1 MAKKQIV
8 KNNIVLENLEVVYI
22 NVNDIKPNA
31 YNPNRQ
37 SEHEFELLC
46 RSIEEDGFTTPA
58 LVRKQDMV
66 IVDGEHRWRA
76 AQSIGMK
83 EIPCVLV
90 EMTDEQ
96 MKIATLRHNRARG
109 EEDAELAA
117 AVLRDLAKMGAL
129 EEAQD
134 SLMLDDVEMEKL
146 LKEINDPQILV
157 NEEFNEQFEIL
168 KDDSGRLRDRSEV
181 FVGSEAASEAVR
193 KQEELIKK
201 AKTEEEKIML
211 KREMMNIFRFNFA
224 FYGEEAEIVEKVIG
238 PSSADRILELCKL
251 ELAAEGRQ

>member
-1 MAKKQIV
+1 MAKKEIV
-8 KNNIVLENLEVVYI
+8 KNNVVLDNLDVIYV

-58 LVRKQDMV
+58 VVRKQDMV

-76 AQSIGMK
+76 AQSVGML
-83 EIPCVLV
+83 EIPVVLV

-109 EEDAELAA
+109 EEDVELAA

-129 EEAQD
+129 DEAQD
-134 SLMLDDVEMEKL
+134 SLMLDDVEMKKL
-146 LKEINDPQILV
+146 LDEISDPELLA
-157 NEEFNEQFEIL
+157 NAEFEEQFEVL
-168 KDDSGRLRDRSEV
+168 KDASGNSIDRSQA
-181 FVGSEAASEAVR
+181 FVGSEAASNAVR

-201 AKTEEEKIML
+201 AKL
-211 KREMMNIFRFNFA
+211 KRRKLL
-224 FYGEEAEIVEKVIG
+224 EKR
-238 PSSADRILELCKL
+238 SNE
-251 ELAAEGRQ
+251 

>member
-1 MAKKQIV
+1 MAKKEIV
-8 KNNIVLENLEVVYI
+8 KNNVVLDNLDVIYV

-58 LVRKQDMV
+58 VVRKQDMV

-76 AQSIGMK
+76 AQSVGML
-83 EIPCVLV
+83 EIPVVLV

-129 EEAQD
+129 DEAQD
-134 SLMLDDVEMEKL
+134 SLMLDDVEMKKL
-146 LKEINDPQILV
+146 LDEIGIGGNRLEMYFV
-157 NEEFNEQFEIL
+157 
-168 KDDSGRLRDRSEV
+168 SGGMGET
-181 FVGSEAASEAVR
+181 FAS
-193 KQEELIKK
+193 
-201 AKTEEEKIML
+201 
-211 KREMMNIFRFNFA
+211 
-224 FYGEEAEIVEKVIG
+224 
-238 PSSADRILELCKL
+238 
-251 ELAAEGRQ
+251 AAEEMTERIRELGPNPLRTRV

>member
-1 MAKKQIV
+1 MAKKEIA
-8 KNNIVLENLEVVYI
+8 KNNVVLENLDVVYI

-76 AQSIGMK
+76 AQSVGFT

-117 AVLRDLAKMGAL
+117 AVLRDLVKMGAL
-129 EEAQD
+129 DEAQD
-134 SLMLDDVEMEKL
+134 SLMLDDVEMSKL
-146 LKEINDPQILV
+146 LNEINDPQLLA

-168 KDDSGRLRDRSEV
+168 KDSNGNSVDRSQV
-181 FVGSEAASEAVR
+181 FVGSEAASDAVR

-201 AKTEEEKIML
+201 AKSQEEMATL
-211 KREMMNIFRFNFA
+211 KREAMNIFRFNFS
-224 FYGEEAEIVEKVIG
+224 FYGDEAKIVSKVLGPSAAERLLAICRLEAEAHG
-238 PSSADRILELCKL
+238 
-251 ELAAEGRQ
+251 